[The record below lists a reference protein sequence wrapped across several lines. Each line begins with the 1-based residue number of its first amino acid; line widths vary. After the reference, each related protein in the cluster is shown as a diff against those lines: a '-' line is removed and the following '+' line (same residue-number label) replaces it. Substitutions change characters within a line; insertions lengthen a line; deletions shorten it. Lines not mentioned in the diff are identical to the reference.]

1 MDQII
6 ELLATGEEVLDVEEE
21 SFLLFA
27 QDIPTNNL
35 GMIDSRAQSV
45 EVSIHGNEYTIHQS
59 PALLSGHRA
68 GGTTGAVLWK
78 ITPVFAEWITSL
90 TNPLWTTTLLNQ
102 SSTIVELGTGIS
114 ALVAL
119 TLAPSVRHYI
129 ATDQEYVQRLFRTN
143 LDANA
148 SISSSASAG
157 TTSNSM
163 SKSGKG
169 KGGKTSKSKQTS
181 TYSNPSAKAG
191 NASNISFTTLDWE
204 TDQPGQLKE
213 ECIPFEATQSD
224 DNDEEEE
231 TDRGFD
237 LLLSCD
243 CIYNEALV
251 SPFVRTCAEICRLRP
266 PYNPSEAE
274 QGSRSHRRPTICII
288 AQQQR
293 SPDVFE
299 TWLRET
305 MREFRVWR
313 LGDDVL
319 GEGLRSGTG
328 YLVHLLLVK

>member
-1 MDQII
+1 MEQISG
-6 ELLATGEEVLDVEEE
+6 LLATGEEVLDVEEE
-21 SFLLFA
+21 SFVLFA

-45 EVSIHGNEYTIHQS
+45 EVSIHGNEYTINQS

-78 ITPVFAEWITSL
+78 ITPLFSEWITSP
-90 TNPLWTTTLLNQ
+90 TNPLWTTSFLNS

-114 ALVAL
+114 ALLAL
-119 TLAPSVRHYI
+119 TLSPSVQHYI

-143 LDANA
+143 LEANA
-148 SISSSASAG
+148 SIPSSAGAG
-157 TTSNSM
+157 TGRGSSK

-169 KGGKTSKSKQTS
+169 KGSKISKSKTV
-181 TYSNPSAKAG
+181 TVGNP
-191 NASNISFTTLDWE
+191 SNISFTTLDWE
-204 TDQPGQLKE
+204 TDQPGSLKQ
-213 ECIPFEATQSD
+213 ECMPSETSHPNQDIQGGDA
-224 DNDEEEE
+224 DEEEAE
-231 TDRGFD
+231 DRGFD
-237 LLLSCD
+237 VLLSCD

-266 PYNPSEAE
+266 VYDPTE
-274 QGSRSHRRPTICII
+274 QKQGQRRPTICII

-305 MREFRVWR
+305 LREFRVWR
-313 LGDDVL
+313 LSDDIL
-319 GEGLRSGTG
+319 GEGLKSGTG
-328 YLVHLLLVK
+328 YLVHLLLVR